1 MKVNDSNDYSCD
13 KDERIWIKFAALP
26 SFDNVEISKS
36 FDDEPLKIVNQN
48 FISFKMGESERRLIL
63 SFKFATGKNAKCDIE
78 IEGENGG
85 EDNDLALDIG
95 IPDRKD
101 YIFRPA

>member
-1 MKVNDSNDYSCD
+1 MIVNAPNDYTCD
-13 KDERIWIKFAALP
+13 KDERIWIKFSPLP

-36 FDDEPLKIVNQN
+36 FDGEPLKVVNQT
-48 FISFKMGESERRLIL
+48 FITFKMGESERDLIL
-63 SFKFATGKNAKCDIE
+63 SFKFATGKNARCDIE

-101 YIFRPA
+101 YVFRPA